1 MWGVGSRR
9 GILGLTTTNVLI
21 IDVIRRRSIHHRGF
35 NICLPWVIEDR
46 WRREVHRLTNG
57 RMLNVALCKQGLL
70 MGLQPKKLLINVLPV
85 GVDLLSIVPSH
96 IEASKE
102 ALR

>member
-1 MWGVGSRR
+1 
-9 GILGLTTTNVLI
+9 
-21 IDVIRRRSIHHRGF
+21 
-35 NICLPWVIEDR
+35 
-46 WRREVHRLTNG
+46 
-57 RMLNVALCKQGLL
+57 LCKQGLL